1 MRKSIIALAG
11 AMFGLA
17 SQAEQASKSMNQV
30 KNNFEQDSIP
40 FEGRPSTP
48 TFYGPSYS
56 PIYWPTKSQKIK
68 NKVNRLRR
76 GIKK

>member
-1 MRKSIIALAG
+1 MRKSILALTA

-17 SQAEQASKSMNQV
+17 SQTANASKSMNQV
-30 KNNFEQDSIP
+30 NNTIEQDSIP
-40 FEGRPSTP
+40 FEGRPSAP